1 MNFLRWL
8 GGIIVFIWL
17 LGLVFKVFGSLIHLL
32 IIIAVVVF
40 LYDFFIGRRN

>member
-17 LGLVFKVFGSLIHLL
+17 LGLVFKVFGGFIHVLIVV
-32 IIIAVVVF
+32 AVIVF
-40 LYDFFIGRRN
+40 LYDFFIGRRR